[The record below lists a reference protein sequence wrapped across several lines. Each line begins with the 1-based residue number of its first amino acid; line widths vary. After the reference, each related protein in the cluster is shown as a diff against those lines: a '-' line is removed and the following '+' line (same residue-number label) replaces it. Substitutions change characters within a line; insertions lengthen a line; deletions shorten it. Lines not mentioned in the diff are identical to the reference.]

1 MDIASEIGTALARE
15 FALPDAGTTTSI
27 VVRLLVATVLGALL
41 GYERERGG
49 HPAGLKTHILV
60 SAGSA
65 LFVLVPLLAG
75 ASMDATTRV
84 MQGVVQGIGFLGAG
98 AILKQASDD
107 RIQGLTSAAGILL
120 AAAIGM
126 TAGLGKE
133 IAAIIA
139 TVIALGVFWLIP
151 WLLPQPGSI
160 GPEDGHDGQHPD
172 Q

>member
-15 FALPDAGTTTSI
+15 FALPDVATTTTI
-27 VVRLLVATVLGALL
+27 IVRLLVATVLGAFL
-41 GYERERGG
+41 GYERERSG
-49 HPAGLKTHILV
+49 HAAGLKTHILV

-75 ASMDATTRV
+75 ASVDATTRV

-107 RIQGLTSAAGILL
+107 RIQGLTSAAGIWL

-139 TVIALGVFWLIP
+139 TLIALGVFWLIP
-151 WLLPQPGSI
+151 RLFRQSDA
-160 GPEDGHDGQHPD
+160 ERESQ
-172 Q
+172 

>member
-1 MDIASEIGTALARE
+1 MDIASEIGAALARE
-15 FALPDAGTTTSI
+15 FALPDVGTGTTI
-27 VVRLLVATVLGALL
+27 VVRLLMATLLGALL

-98 AILKQASDD
+98 AILKQANDE
-107 RIQGLTSAAGILL
+107 RIQGLTSAAGIWL

-133 IAAIIA
+133 VKAMIA
-139 TVIALGVFWLIP
+139 TGIALGVFWLIP
-151 WLLPQPGSI
+151 HLFPQADVGEAGGTS
-160 GPEDGHDGQHPD
+160 QTPD
-172 Q
+172 K